1 MGPYGQIIQ
10 EIKATAKD
18 FLSIYFVHERRES
31 IMDAHSLA
39 RPSLHKDIGQLA
51 FVTRTRFRIN
61 KRVSGFAKKKNYS
74 FRFKLYFL
82 HIKNRSH
89 LGQRHGLQSITLIAY
104 FYKNIY

>member
-18 FLSIYFVHERRES
+18 FQSIYFVHERRES

-39 RPSLHKDIGQLA
+39 RSSLPKDIRQLA

-61 KRVSGFAKKKNYS
+61 KRVSGFAKKKLLLP
-74 FRFKLYFL
+74 F
-82 HIKNRSH
+82 
-89 LGQRHGLQSITLIAY
+89 
-104 FYKNIY
+104 